1 MLETLRAY
9 AAGLLAG
16 AGEDARVAAALAG
29 WALAVAE
36 EASAGLQTVEE
47 KWLRPNADGTT
58 AAPFQNAIDG
68 SAYDGTL
75 NEATWLV
82 GWVPP
87 AVGLCGKAADYKPAA
102 SSGTPAPGPQPE
114 FPEIGMYFT
123 AASAVAGT
131 ITGSIY
137 NFQTGQSKGAQA
149 AGILANVSNV
159 VAPFLT
165 SEAIDVTDGISVPAK
180 LILDAAA
187 NMGAAVAMLPS

>member
-1 MLETLRAY
+1 
-9 AAGLLAG
+9 
-16 AGEDARVAAALAG
+16 
-29 WALAVAE
+29 
-36 EASAGLQTVEE
+36 
-47 KWLRPNADGTT
+47 
-58 AAPFQNAIDG
+58 
-68 SAYDGTL
+68 
-75 NEATWLV
+75 
-82 GWVPP
+82 
-87 AVGLCGKAADYKPAA
+87 
-102 SSGTPAPGPQPE
+102 
-114 FPEIGMYFT
+114 MYFT

-165 SEAIDVTDGISVPAK
+165 SEAIDVTDGISVPSK